1 MVASYKTL
9 LGLVAIGLVLG
20 SVQLE
25 SEAPA
30 PAPAPAPTLTP
41 SELPIPMVAENGKT
55 YSVSP
60 GETLADAMVRAAAQ
74 EEEKGHCVPEPM
86 KKKPPGSVGCA
97 CYELTHCEGGESRQ
111 CKRHCR
117 KDLCEC
123 CSI

>member
-1 MVASYKTL
+1 MLASFKAI
-9 LGLVAIGLVLG
+9 LGLVAVGLVLA
-20 SVQLE
+20 SVEL
-25 SEAPA
+25 EAPA
-30 PAPAPAPTLTP
+30 PAPALSPAPAEAPL
-41 SELPIPMVAENGKT
+41 PMVADDGKT

-86 KKKPPGSVGCA
+86 EKKPPGSVGCA
-97 CYELTHCEGGESRQ
+97 CYEITHCEGGESRQ